1 MDNNNVNTALLERLE
16 KIVESLQENS
26 VKMGELLA
34 VHNEKLDKQDRID
47 AVLFEKIDSLHRE
60 VNRQSSEIK
69 QGCERDISLV
79 DKRLRAMEKKMW
91 SIFGALTIISF
102 VVSPL
107 GQRFMKSLT
116 VESTTATLI
125 EPMFNDTR

>member
-1 MDNNNVNTALLERLE
+1 
-16 KIVESLQENS
+16 
-26 VKMGELLA
+26 
-34 VHNEKLDKQDRID
+34 
-47 AVLFEKIDSLHRE
+47 
-60 VNRQSSEIK
+60 
-69 QGCERDISLV
+69 
-79 DKRLRAMEKKMW
+79 MEKKMW